1 MTLIAQ
7 VEPSFMN
14 NVVYPLLP
22 WLIVFAFVY
31 VMLFVVIGR
40 VIKRQ
45 RENTAKI
52 ERSLLAVESQLKRIA
67 DTLERDPKGG

>member
-1 MTLIAQ
+1 
-7 VEPSFMN
+7 MN